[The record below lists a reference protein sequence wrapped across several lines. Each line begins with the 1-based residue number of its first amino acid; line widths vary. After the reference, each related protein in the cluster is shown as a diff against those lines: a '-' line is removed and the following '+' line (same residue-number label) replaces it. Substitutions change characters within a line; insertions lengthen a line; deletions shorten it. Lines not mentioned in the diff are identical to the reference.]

1 MGKILIVDDS
11 EVVRIQVSGILSG
24 AGYNVVEAE
33 DGPEG
38 LKKAQEDKDI
48 NIIICDYNM
57 PDMNGIEMIE
67 AVKKLDHH
75 KTTFCGILTT
85 ESSSVLKEKGKAIGI
100 SLWIVKP
107 VVAKNLLRVMGMIMQ
122 RMKQAS

>member
-1 MGKILIVDDS
+1 MRTTLGTIKMGKILIVDDS

-75 KTTFCGILTT
+75 KTTFCGIL
-85 ESSSVLKEKGKAIGI
+85 
-100 SLWIVKP
+100 
-107 VVAKNLLRVMGMIMQ
+107 R
-122 RMKQAS
+122 